1 MQARDL
7 ILVSVDDHLVEP
19 PDVFDHHLP
28 ARYRDRAPTRRSPGR
43 RLATSGSST
52 GRSSRTSASTRW
64 PGRPREEYGV
74 EPTAFDEM
82 RPGCY
87 DVHERIKDMNAGG
100 VLGSMCFPSFPG
112 FSARLFAAAA
122 DKELA
127 PAVVRA
133 YNDWHVDEWCGA
145 YPGRFIPMGL
155 PILWDPELCASEVR
169 RLAAKGVHSL
179 TFTENPAALGYP
191 SFHEEHWDPLWRAL
205 CDEGVVLS
213 IHLGSSG
220 QLSVTAPDAPVDVMI
235 TLQPMNIC
243 QAAADLVW
251 SRVIKSFPD
260 IRIALSE
267 GGTGWIPYFLDR
279 LDRTYEMHHLWT
291 GQDFGGRLPSE
302 VFREHFLTCFIADP
316 VGIELRHEI
325 GLDNIAWECDYPH
338 SDSSWPRAPRSSQ
351 AVAADVPDDE
361 LAKITYE
368 NAVPLVLLRPLRPP
382 GTGALHGRRAA
393 GGGGGSL
400 RSRSAPTTRAAS
412 SAAVKAS
419 TSASWRSGPR
429 PEPSGGPPGRL
440 ADPGELPLSGARSR
454 SRPPRRPRPRGRGAR
469 RAARA

>member
-1 MQARDL
+1 MQAQDL

-28 ARYRDRAPTRRSPGR
+28 ARYRDRAPRVQRRPD
-43 RLATSGSST
+43 GSDVWVFDGT
-52 GRSSRTSASTRW
+52 VIPNVGLNAVA
-64 PGRPREEYGV
+64 GRPREEYGV

-87 DVHERIKDMNAGG
+87 DVHERIKDMDAGG

-112 FSARLFAAAA
+112 FSARLFAASE
-122 DKELA
+122 DKDLA
-127 PAVVRA
+127 LAVIRA

-145 YPGRFIPMGL
+145 YPGRFIPMAL

-205 CDEGVVLS
+205 TEEGVVLS

-220 QLSVTAPDAPVDVMI
+220 QLSVTAPNAPVDVMI

-251 SRVIKSFPD
+251 SRVIKRFPG

-316 VGIELRHEI
+316 VGIALRHAI

-338 SDSSWPRAPRSSQ
+338 SDSSWPRSAEELS
-351 AVAADVPDDE
+351 AVAADVPDAE

-368 NAVPLVLLRPLRPP
+368 NACRWYSFDPFAHRAKESSTV
-382 GTGALHGRRAA
+382 GALRAEAA
-393 GGGGGSL
+393 GHSVEV
-400 RSRSAPTTRAAS
+400 RSFDKGRF
-412 SAAVKAS
+412 V
-419 TSASWRSGPR
+419 RSGQ
-429 PEPSGGPPGRL
+429 GIDL
-440 ADPGELPLSGARSR
+440 GEMAE
-454 SRPPRRPRPRGRGAR
+454 
-469 RAARA
+469 RATA